1 MTLCFRLSP
10 QLVKGMSPHDPSE
23 VVRDFVCKNFKH
35 FPGGVFWL
43 NCATDDLL
51 KASLQEIEATI
62 PSLTKLQKDPPEIKE
77 TRKKSPK
84 YLESNIGKSFEH
96 HFRLYVL
103 DHPSNMETV
112 IPLLPDLKHPQTDI
126 IVIGPD
132 DMDTDQSFTK
142 KVDTLLLRGCA
153 VVNVGHLESYSSI
166 QRMSYSL
173 VRSAEEFSPYR
184 KDIEAFQVISR
195 VSSGCAGLV
204 KVFEGMLSLH
214 ESDSA
219 FALRQTAQDL
229 VIACQAQVIYKP
241 LSVPFEYPDYQ
252 GPVVKRTWK
261 DKLKRKKA
269 SQDVSIEKKNPL
281 VSSDQ
286 LHNVTPA
293 ELSIL
298 SDGFVNHQKVL
309 SVLSTFFEM
318 KLQPCEHFLLQALSY
333 ISLFPNHTSEA
344 TFSFP
349 ETFILSLADT
359 IAVSYPEDGII
370 GSEMVAKLERLKLL
384 RPYPQ
389 PVLSP
394 PEKAIRVKLLCV
406 PDVIQRIVTFELD
419 DADKRLITSTAHNS
433 LQMIHKGTNIY
444 FSALKKLVKGA

>member
-1 MTLCFRLSP
+1 
-10 QLVKGMSPHDPSE
+10 MSPHDPSE
-23 VVRDFVCKNFKH
+23 VVRDFVCRNFKH

-84 YLESNIGKSFEH
+84 YLESNIGKSFEN
-96 HFRLYVL
+96 HFRLYIL

-112 IPLLPDLKHPQTDI
+112 IPLLEDLKHPQTDI

-132 DMDTDQSFTK
+132 DVDTDQSFTK

-166 QRMSYSL
+166 QRMAYSL

-184 KDIEAFQVISR
+184 KDIEAFQKLCNVC
-195 VSSGCAGLV
+195 SGCASLV
-204 KVFEGMLSLH
+204 KVFEGMLSHNDPPL
-214 ESDSA
+214 E
-219 FALRQTAQDL
+219 LRQMAQDL
-229 VIACQAQVIYKP
+229 LTANCIKVLYNDPAPVRSATQQAPSAKKSWKEKLPEFRKNFQ
-241 LSVPFEYPDYQ
+241 Q
-252 GPVVKRTWK
+252 PVTT
-261 DKLKRKKA
+261 A
-269 SQDVSIEKKNPL
+269 NESNPL
-281 VSSDQ
+281 IDADI
-286 LHNVTPA
+286 LHK
-293 ELSIL
+293 LSLEEQAIL
-298 SDGFVNHQKVL
+298 SNGFVKHHMIF
-309 SVLSTFFEM
+309 SVLSTFFEK
-318 KLQPCEHFLLQALSY
+318 KLQPREHFLLQVLSY

-359 IAVSYPEDGII
+359 IAVSHPEDGVT

-419 DADKRLITSTAHNS
+419 DADKHFITSTAHNS
-433 LQMIHKGTNIY
+433 LQMIHEGTNLY
-444 FSALKKLVKGA
+444 FSALKKLVKGLSMQ